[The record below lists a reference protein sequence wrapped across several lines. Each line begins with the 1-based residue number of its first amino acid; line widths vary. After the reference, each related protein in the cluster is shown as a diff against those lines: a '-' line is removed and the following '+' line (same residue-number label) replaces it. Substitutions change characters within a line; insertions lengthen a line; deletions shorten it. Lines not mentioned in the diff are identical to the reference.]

1 MSNESWVVANW
12 EENFEIAQ
20 SRRRAGRLSWVAMP
34 TRHDSRGYRRLI
46 RGVNGVQHFAAW
58 VVMVQVA
65 ARCHVRGIL
74 ADDRG
79 IGLSATDL
87 ENMTDIPSGVF
98 ESAFVALEDIGWIT
112 RCVLVRDESD
122 NAPSVVRLHNSTEQD
137 KTEQD
142 KTKTE
147 QDKTQQED
155 SSLELRVLKNSS
167 QNIALALWARIP
179 ENRRKGKGKW
189 LANYAE
195 IVEREQIDP
204 EVVIDA
210 VLRYYE
216 SPDGKSR
223 YHRDAG
229 TLIFDRVWDE
239 DEQVWDRKNSTT
251 IDGSDALDV
260 FDRVTT
266 KKGN

>member
-1 MSNESWVVANW
+1 MPNESWVVANW

-112 RCVLVRDESD
+112 RCELVRDESD
-122 NAPSVVRLHNSTEQD
+122 NAPSVLRLHNSTVQD
-137 KTEQD
+137 
-142 KTKTE
+142 KTE

-167 QNIALALWARIP
+167 QNMALASWVMIP

-189 LANYAE
+189 LENYAH

-260 FDRVTT
+260 FDRVSK

>member
-1 MSNESWVVANW
+1 MPNANEVWTIANW
-12 EENFEIAQ
+12 EEGFEVAQ
-20 SRRRAGRLSWVAMP
+20 SRRRAGRLSWVPVP

-58 VVMVQVA
+58 IVLVQIA
-65 ARCHVRGIL
+65 ARMNIRGIL

-79 IGLSATDL
+79 IALTSTDL
-87 ENMTDIPSGVF
+87 EAMSDIPSGVF
-98 ESAFVALEDIGWIT
+98 DSAFVALVDIGWIT
-112 RCVLVRDESD
+112 RRTLVREQSD
-122 NAPSVVRLHNSTEQD
+122 HAPSEVPLQYSTEQN
-137 KTEQD
+137 

-147 QDKTQQED
+147 QDKTQQGG

-167 QNIALALWARIP
+167 QPVALALWARIP

-189 LANYAE
+189 LENYAH

-216 SPDGKSR
+216 SPDGQSR
-223 YHRDAG
+223 YHREAG
-229 TLIFDRVWDE
+229 TLIFDRIWEDE
-239 DEQVWDRKNSTT
+239 GEQVWDRKNSTT

-266 KKGN
+266 KKDKTP